1 MITKTTIIFVTIAA
15 ALAVVLAPSL
25 MMSTASAAPDT
36 ACINPGGKVPK
47 GQEEPDTPPGQADC
61 PNDQFTKKNEQA
73 IK

>member
-1 MITKTTIIFVTIAA
+1 MNTKTILIFVTMAV
-15 ALAVVLAPSL
+15 ALAVVAAPTL
-25 MMSTASAAPDT
+25 MRTAAAAPDT